1 MKHRLFF
8 TFIAF
13 FALIIFL
20 GAAVNIAIVAM
31 STQKAYTRM
40 VRQEDQLLAEQVA
53 RLAEEYYQQQGTLAG
68 ISEALRFPS
77 GPGMAPN
84 RRMMDHS
91 RMVNRMMPRMV
102 PPVLLMG
109 EDGTV
114 FTDTHGI
121 LARRYP
127 EDFDIRRGTPV
138 VAAGRTIGRVFIGSM
153 IVPALDDSENEFL
166 ALVVRSA
173 LVSSLSVAVVAVF
186 LGAVLFRRIAA
197 PVEALAGAS
206 RSIAQ
211 GELGSRIDMRRS
223 DELGELIDQFNAMAS
238 ALESSEEWKRR
249 IISDSAH
256 ELRTPVAILQ
266 GELEMILEGVYTP
279 DRARIESLYRE
290 TELMARLI
298 NELGELAAAE
308 GGQLTL
314 KKQNCSLGELAREA
328 AEPFTVAAAP
338 RNISIRI
345 QDTGKE
351 QIHADSQKVIQVIR
365 NLVAN
370 ALKAVSDGGRIDV
383 YTEENGS
390 EVLLRVDDS
399 GPGIPPE
406 YREQIFQRFYRLD
419 SSRNREAGGAG
430 LGLAIARRIMQL
442 HEGRIWVDEGR
453 NGGARISI
461 AFPPAESR
469 QFS

>member
-20 GAAVNIAIVAM
+20 GAAVNISIVAM
-31 STQKAYTRM
+31 STQKAYAHM

-68 ISEALRFPS
+68 IAEALRFPM
-77 GPGMAPN
+77 GPGMAQN
-84 RRMMDHS
+84 RGMMDHP
-91 RMVNRMMPRMV
+91 RMMPRMV

-109 EDGTV
+109 EDGTI
-114 FTDTHGI
+114 FSDTHGI

-127 EDFDIRRGTPV
+127 EGFDIRRGTPV
-138 VAAGRTIGRVFIGSM
+138 TAAGRIVGRVFIGSM
-153 IVPALDDSENEFL
+153 IVPALDESENEFL
-166 ALVVRSA
+166 ALVVHSA

-186 LGAVLFRRIAA
+186 LGAVLFRRIAS
-197 PVEALAGAS
+197 PVEALAAAS

-211 GELGSRIDMRRS
+211 GNLGVRIDVRRS
-223 DELGELIDQFNAMAS
+223 DELGELIDQFNVMAS
-238 ALESSEEWKRR
+238 SLESSDEWKRR

-256 ELRTPVAILQ
+256 ELRTPVAVLQ

-308 GGQLTL
+308 GGQLRL
-314 KKQNCSLGELAREA
+314 IKQNCSLGELAREA
-328 AEPFTVAAAP
+328 AEAFTAAAAP

-370 ALKAVSDGGRIDV
+370 ALKAVPDGGRIDV
-383 YTEENGS
+383 HTEKSGS

-399 GPGIPPE
+399 GPGISPE
-406 YREQIFQRFYRLD
+406 FREQIFQRFFRLD

-442 HEGRIWVDEGR
+442 HEGRIWADEGR

-461 AFPPAESR
+461 AFPAVESR
-469 QFS
+469 GFS